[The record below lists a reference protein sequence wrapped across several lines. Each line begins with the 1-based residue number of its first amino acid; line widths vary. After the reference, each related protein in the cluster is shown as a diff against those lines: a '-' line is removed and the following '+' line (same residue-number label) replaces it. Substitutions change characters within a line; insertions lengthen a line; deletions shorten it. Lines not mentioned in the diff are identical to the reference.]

1 MFKGQV
7 PRCTQDSC
15 RDTPTEAEGKAK
27 EQEKEEEEDRPLRGL
42 VKPGQM
48 KQQWCLFTQKE
59 GRKVI
64 AFPSHALS
72 PNITRSP
79 VPPSY
84 LRGSDIVFFG
94 EALPDRFAQCAMQDM
109 KKCDLLLIMGTS
121 LLVHP
126 FASLVD
132 K

>member
-1 MFKGQV
+1 MK
-7 PRCTQDSC
+7 
-15 RDTPTEAEGKAK
+15 TEEHHSLSFPHMSP
-27 EQEKEEEEDRPLRGL
+27 QLL
-42 VKPGQM
+42 VF
-48 KQQWCLFTQKE
+48 L
-59 GRKVI
+59 
-64 AFPSHALS
+64 FPSYCVSMVA
-72 PNITRSP
+72 
-79 VPPSY
+79 
-84 LRGSDIVFFG
+84 DIVFFG